1 MSENAQQLIALLNRI
16 NSLIPPQAK
25 TGEYVRLY
33 TRLNLYIQRSTEEL
47 ETLIARCAA
56 LEIENLRLA
65 ELVESS
71 NKYFVSL
78 PDTQIDANSDFGPSI
93 PASVEDLLSPK
104 RPIKKAVKKE

>member
-1 MSENAQQLIALLNRI
+1 MSETAQQLIALLNRI

-47 ETLIARCAA
+47 ATLTSRCAA
-56 LEIENLRLA
+56 LEVENLRLA
-65 ELVESS
+65 ELVQSS

-78 PDTQIDANSDFGPSI
+78 PETEIDANADFGPSI

-104 RPIKKAVKKE
+104 RPLKKAAKKE